1 LRKKEEKGGGMT
13 PSEIERQEFLLRA
26 RPGIH
31 YGRLVCGRCQGHG
44 VEPSDESNARAA
56 PCKACL
62 GLLVIK
68 RRVTVI
74 VEDTPVG
81 VRR

>member
-1 LRKKEEKGGGMT
+1 MT
-13 PSEIERQEFLLRA
+13 PSYIERQEFLMRA

-31 YGRLVCGRCQGHG
+31 YGRLVCARCQGHG
-44 VEPSDESNARAA
+44 VEPEEDRPWGAPEDE
-56 PCKACL
+56 PCKACH
-62 GLLVIK
+62 GHRVVE

>member
-1 LRKKEEKGGGMT
+1 MIR
-13 PSEIERQEFLLRA
+13 SDIERQEFLLRA
-26 RPGIH
+26 KPGIH

-44 VEPSDESNARAA
+44 VEPEEYRTWGMPDDE
-56 PCKACL
+56 PCKACHGHCVL
-62 GLLVIK
+62 E